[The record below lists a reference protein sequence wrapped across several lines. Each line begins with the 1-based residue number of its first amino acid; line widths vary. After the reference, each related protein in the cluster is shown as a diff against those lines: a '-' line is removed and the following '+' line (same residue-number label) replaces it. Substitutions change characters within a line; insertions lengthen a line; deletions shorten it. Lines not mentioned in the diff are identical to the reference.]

1 MIRPIFLFL
10 LILLTTSGIYSENK
24 QQTITVI
31 GNGSAIVETDYV
43 QINFSVE
50 VENPDPKVA
59 QEKTWKECLTLSRLF
74 LKDSK
79 FRIKIFTVPITLSKD
94 NIYKKE
100 NKDLI
105 LRLLEFY

>member
-1 MIRPIFLFL
+1 MIRQILIFL

-24 QQTITVI
+24 QQTITVS

-59 QEKTWKECLTLSRLF
+59 QEKKSG
-74 LKDSK
+74 KS
-79 FRIKIFTVPITLSKD
+79 V
-94 NIYKKE
+94 
-100 NKDLI
+100 
-105 LRLLEFY
+105 